1 MVYDLCLI
9 IRWLRSTCLGECADT
24 TEREVPSGMMW
35 LVLWI
40 LKASWCQRPNR
51 TSWKQRSDTQRCC
64 SRSVGGS
71 LRRYCSNSCLCFLLS
86 PPPSLVSLSFCL
98 HFFYLLGHLSPIFS
112 SPFARLSCIFLSFL
126 ELSPLV
132 DVSPLVPS
140 FLLLTPLIRFHL
152 CLSWGRTLK
161 PSLWFMTVRDSDWS
175 TFGNL
180 PLRLMERFVNNPHY
194 NHLPTL
200 YDSISSPLQSLPQ
213 ILTMFEDNYPEG
225 LKRVFLI
232 KGTPA
237 ARHLLWLFFWI
248 ELYLW
253 SWL

>member
-1 MVYDLCLI
+1 MCGYDREGSPIWYDVIGPLDPKGLLMSATKQDFLKTK
-9 IRWLRSTCLGECADT
+9 IRHTEMLQQECRRQS
-24 TEREVPSGMMW
+24 EKVQ
-35 LVLWI
+35 
-40 LKASWCQRPNR
+40 LKFLS
-51 TSWKQRSDTQRCC
+51 
-64 SRSVGGS
+64 
-71 LRRYCSNSCLCFLLS
+71 LCFLLS
-86 PPPSLVSLSFCL
+86 PP
-98 HFFYLLGHLSPIFS
+98 HHLYR
-112 SPFARLSCIFLSFL
+112 SPFASISSISWATCLLSSPLLLLVCSVFSFL

-161 PSLWFMTVRDSDWS
+161 PSLWFMTARDSDWNI
-175 TFGNL
+175 FGNL
-180 PLRLMERFVNNPHY
+180 PLRLMERFVKNPHHY
-194 NHLPTL
+194 HLPTL
-200 YDSISSPLQSLPQ
+200 NDSISSPLQLLPQ

-237 ARHLLWLFFWI
+237 ALHFLWLFFWI